1 MIKSMTGFASTAAT
15 AGNIAV
21 TVEIRTY
28 NSRNLDLSLRV
39 SPGDAGLEE
48 RIRAL
53 LSGRLV
59 RGRVE
64 VKIQVE
70 ATADEVARLEVD
82 MPRAQ
87 ALVAMLRRLQADL
100 ELDGAP
106 SLELLM
112 ACGGILKSA
121 APETD
126 VERVWLTLET
136 CLTRALDEC
145 DTMRGRE
152 GRHLAQDLHARLDRI
167 ENALKEIAGN
177 AAGLTAIYQERLR
190 ERIATLTQGQGLVE
204 IDHARLAQEAAFLAE
219 RSDISEE
226 LVRAE
231 SHIRQFRG
239 IMAAADA
246 GGRKLNFLLQELNR
260 EFNTMGSKIGSAD
273 VAHAVV
279 DVKAEIEKIRE
290 QVQNVE

>member
-1 MIKSMTGFASTAAT
+1 MIKSMTGFASAAAT
-15 AGNIAV
+15 AENIAV
-21 TVEIRTY
+21 TIEMRTY

-39 SPGDAGLEE
+39 SPGDPGLEE

-64 VKIQVE
+64 IKIQVE
-70 ATADEVARLEVD
+70 TTVDDAARVEVD
-82 MPRAQ
+82 MTRAR
-87 ALVAMLRRLQADL
+87 ALMAVLKRLQADL
-100 ELDGAP
+100 GLDGAP

-112 ACGGILKSA
+112 ACGGILQNA

-126 VERVWLTLET
+126 VERVWPTLEA
-136 CLTRALDEC
+136 CLTQALGELDA
-145 DTMRGRE
+145 MRGRE
-152 GRHLAQDLHARLDRI
+152 GRYLAQDLDARLDRI
-167 ENALKEIAGN
+167 EGALKEIAGN
-177 AAGLTAIYQERLR
+177 AAGLAAIYQERLR
-190 ERIATLTQGQGLVE
+190 ERIATLTQGLVE
-204 IDHARLAQEAAFLAE
+204 IDHARLAQEVAFLAE

-239 IMAAADA
+239 IMAAPEA

-279 DVKAEIEKIRE
+279 DVKSELEKIRE

>member
-1 MIKSMTGFASTAAT
+1 MIKSMTGFASAAAT
-15 AGNIAV
+15 AENIAV
-21 TVEIRTY
+21 TIEMRTY

-39 SPGDAGLEE
+39 SPGDPGLEE

-70 ATADEVARLEVD
+70 TTVDDAARVEVD
-82 MPRAQ
+82 MSRAQ
-87 ALVAMLRRLQADL
+87 ALMAVLKRLQADL
-100 ELDGAP
+100 GLDGAP

-112 ACGGILKSA
+112 ACGGILQNA

-126 VERVWLTLET
+126 VERVWPTLEA
-136 CLTRALDEC
+136 CLTQALGELDA
-145 DTMRGRE
+145 MRGRE
-152 GRHLAQDLHARLDRI
+152 GRYLAQDLDARLDRI
-167 ENALKEIAGN
+167 EGALKEIAGN

-190 ERIATLTQGQGLVE
+190 ERIATLSQGLVE
-204 IDHARLAQEAAFLAE
+204 IDQARLAQEVAFLAE

-239 IMAAADA
+239 IMAAPEA

-279 DVKAEIEKIRE
+279 DVKSELEKIRE

>member
-1 MIKSMTGFASTAAT
+1 MIKSMTGFASAAAT
-15 AGNIAV
+15 AENIAV
-21 TVEIRTY
+21 TIEMRTY

-39 SPGDAGLEE
+39 SPGDPGLEE

-64 VKIQVE
+64 IKIQVE
-70 ATADEVARLEVD
+70 TTVDDAARVEVD
-82 MPRAQ
+82 MTRAR
-87 ALVAMLRRLQADL
+87 ALMAVLKRLQADL
-100 ELDGAP
+100 GLDGAP

-112 ACGGILKSA
+112 ACGGILQNA

-126 VERVWLTLET
+126 VERVWPTLEA
-136 CLTRALDEC
+136 CLTQALGELEA
-145 DTMRGRE
+145 MRGRE
-152 GRHLAQDLHARLDRI
+152 GRYLAQDLDARLDRI
-167 ENALKEIAGN
+167 EGALKEIAGN
-177 AAGLTAIYQERLR
+177 AAGLAAIYQERLR
-190 ERIATLTQGQGLVE
+190 ERIATLTQGLVE
-204 IDHARLAQEAAFLAE
+204 IDHARLAQEVAFLAE

-239 IMAAADA
+239 IMAAPEA

-279 DVKAEIEKIRE
+279 DVKSELEKIRE

>member
-1 MIKSMTGFASTAAT
+1 MIKSMTGFASAAAT

-21 TVEIRTY
+21 TVEMRTY

-39 SPGDAGLEE
+39 SPGDTGLEE

-70 ATADEVARLEVD
+70 TTVDDAARVDVD
-82 MPRAQ
+82 MTRAR
-87 ALVAMLRRLQADL
+87 ALVAVLKRLQADL
-100 ELDGAP
+100 GLDGAP

-112 ACGGILKSA
+112 SCGGILKNA
-121 APETD
+121 TPETD
-126 VERVWLTLET
+126 VERVWPTLEA
-136 CLTRALDEC
+136 CLTQALGEC
-145 DTMRGRE
+145 DAMRGRE
-152 GRHLAQDLHARLDRI
+152 GRHLAQDLDARLDWI
-167 ENALKEIAGN
+167 EGALKEIAGN

-190 ERIATLTQGQGLVE
+190 ERIATLIQGQGLVE

-239 IMAAADA
+239 IMAAPEA
-246 GGRKLNFLLQELNR
+246 GGRKMNFLLQELNR

-279 DVKAEIEKIRE
+279 DVKSELEKIRE

>member
-1 MIKSMTGFASTAAT
+1 MITSMTGFASAAAT
-15 AGNIAV
+15 AENIAV
-21 TVEIRTY
+21 TVEMRTY

-39 SPGDAGLEE
+39 SPGDPGLEE

-70 ATADEVARLEVD
+70 TTVDDAARVEVD
-82 MPRAQ
+82 MSRAR
-87 ALVAMLRRLQADL
+87 ALVAVLKRLQADL
-100 ELDGAP
+100 GLDGAP

-112 ACGGILKSA
+112 ACGGILQNA

-126 VERVWLTLET
+126 VERVWPTLEA
-136 CLTRALDEC
+136 CLTQALGELDA
-145 DTMRGRE
+145 MRGRE
-152 GRHLAQDLHARLDRI
+152 GRYLAQDLAARLDRV
-167 ENALKEIAGN
+167 EGALKEIAGN
-177 AAGLTAIYQERLR
+177 AAGLTVIYQERLR
-190 ERIATLTQGQGLVE
+190 ERIATLTQGLVE
-204 IDHARLAQEAAFLAE
+204 IDHTRLAQEVAFLAE

-239 IMAAADA
+239 IMAAPEA

-279 DVKAEIEKIRE
+279 DVKSELEKIRE

>member
-1 MIKSMTGFASTAAT
+1 MIKSMTGFASAAAT
-15 AGNIAV
+15 AENIAV
-21 TVEIRTY
+21 TVEMRTY

-39 SPGDAGLEE
+39 SPGDPGLEE

-70 ATADEVARLEVD
+70 TTVDDAARVEVD
-82 MPRAQ
+82 MTRAR
-87 ALVAMLRRLQADL
+87 ALMAVLKRLQADL
-100 ELDGAP
+100 GLDGAP

-112 ACGGILKSA
+112 ACGGILQNA

-126 VERVWLTLET
+126 VERVWPTLEA
-136 CLTRALDEC
+136 CLTQALGELDA
-145 DTMRGRE
+145 MRGRE
-152 GRHLAQDLHARLDRI
+152 GRYLAQDLDARLDRI
-167 ENALKEIAGN
+167 EGALEEIAGN

-190 ERIATLTQGQGLVE
+190 ERIATLTQGPVE
-204 IDHARLAQEAAFLAE
+204 IDHARLAQEVAFLAE

-239 IMAAADA
+239 IMAAPEA

-279 DVKAEIEKIRE
+279 DVKSELEKIRE
-290 QVQNVE
+290 QVQNIE

>member
-1 MIKSMTGFASTAAT
+1 MIKSMTGFASAAAT
-15 AGNIAV
+15 AGNMAV
-21 TVEIRTY
+21 AVEMRTY

-70 ATADEVARLEVD
+70 ATVDDAARVEADMTRAR
-82 MPRAQ
+82 
-87 ALVAMLRRLQADL
+87 ALVAVLKRLQADL
-100 ELDGAP
+100 GLAGAP

-112 ACGGILKSA
+112 ACGGILKNA

-126 VERVWLTLET
+126 VERVWPTLEA
-136 CLTRALDEC
+136 CLTRALGELDA
-145 DTMRGRE
+145 MRDRE
-152 GRHLAQDLHARLDRI
+152 GRHLAQDLDARLERI
-167 ENALKEIAGN
+167 EGALKEIAGS

-190 ERIATLTQGQGLVE
+190 ERIAALTQGQGLVE
-204 IDHARLAQEAAFLAE
+204 IDPARLAQEAAFLAE

-239 IMAAADA
+239 IMAAPEA

-279 DVKAEIEKIRE
+279 DVKSEIEKIRE

>member
-1 MIKSMTGFASTAAT
+1 MIKSMTGFASAAAT

-21 TVEIRTY
+21 TVEMRTY

-39 SPGDAGLEE
+39 SPGDPGLEE

-70 ATADEVARLEVD
+70 TTVDDAARVEVD
-82 MPRAQ
+82 MTRAR
-87 ALVAMLRRLQADL
+87 ALMAVLKRLQADL
-100 ELDGAP
+100 GLDGAP

-112 ACGGILKSA
+112 ACGGILQNA

-126 VERVWLTLET
+126 VERVWPTLEA
-136 CLTRALDEC
+136 CLTQALGELDA
-145 DTMRGRE
+145 MRGRE
-152 GRHLAQDLHARLDRI
+152 GRYLAQDLDARLDQI
-167 ENALKEIAGN
+167 EGALKEIAGN

-190 ERIATLTQGQGLVE
+190 ERIATLTQGLVE
-204 IDHARLAQEAAFLAE
+204 IDHARLAQEVAFLAE

-239 IMAAADA
+239 IMAAPEA

-279 DVKAEIEKIRE
+279 DVKSELEKIRE

>member
-1 MIKSMTGFASTAAT
+1 MIKSMTGFASAAAT

-21 TVEIRTY
+21 TVEMRTY

-39 SPGDAGLEE
+39 SPGDPGLEE

-70 ATADEVARLEVD
+70 TTVDDAVHVEVD
-82 MPRAQ
+82 MTRAR
-87 ALVAMLRRLQADL
+87 ALVTVLKRLQADL
-100 ELDGAP
+100 GLDGAP

-112 ACGGILKSA
+112 ACGGILQNA

-126 VERVWLTLET
+126 VERVWPSLEA
-136 CLTRALDEC
+136 CLTQALGELDA
-145 DTMRGRE
+145 MRGRE
-152 GRHLAQDLHARLDRI
+152 GRYLAQDLDARLDRI
-167 ENALKEIAGN
+167 EGALKEIAGN

-190 ERIATLTQGQGLVE
+190 ERIATLTQGLVE
-204 IDHARLAQEAAFLAE
+204 IDHARLAQEVAFLAE

-239 IMAAADA
+239 IMAAPEA

-279 DVKAEIEKIRE
+279 DVKSELEKIRE

>member
-21 TVEIRTY
+21 TVEMRTY

-39 SPGDAGLEE
+39 SPGDPGIEE
-48 RIRAL
+48 RIRVL

-70 ATADEVARLEVD
+70 TTADDAARVEVD
-82 MPRAQ
+82 MTRAR
-87 ALVAMLRRLQADL
+87 ALMAVLKRLQADL
-100 ELDGAP
+100 GLDGPP

-112 ACGGILKSA
+112 ACGGILKNA

-126 VERVWLTLET
+126 AERVWPTLEA
-136 CLTRALDEC
+136 CLTQALGELDA
-145 DTMRGRE
+145 MRGRE
-152 GRHLAQDLHARLDRI
+152 GRYLAQDLDARLDRI
-167 ENALKEIAGN
+167 EGALKEIAGN
-177 AAGLTAIYQERLR
+177 SAGLTAIFQGRLR
-190 ERIATLTQGQGLVE
+190 ERIATLTQGLVE

-239 IMAAADA
+239 IMAAAEA

-279 DVKAEIEKIRE
+279 DVKSELEKIRE

>member
-1 MIKSMTGFASTAAT
+1 MIKSMTGFASAAAA

-21 TVEIRTY
+21 TVEMRTY

-39 SPGDAGLEE
+39 SPGDPAFEE
-48 RIRAL
+48 RVRAL

-70 ATADEVARLEVD
+70 TTVDDAARVEVD
-82 MPRAQ
+82 MTRAR
-87 ALVAMLRRLQADL
+87 ALMVVLKRLQADL
-100 ELDGAP
+100 GLDSPP

-112 ACGGILKSA
+112 ACGGILKNA

-126 VERVWLTLET
+126 AERVWPILEA
-136 CLTRALDEC
+136 CLTQALGELDA
-145 DTMRGRE
+145 MRGRE
-152 GRHLAQDLHARLDRI
+152 GRYLAQDLDARLDRI
-167 ENALKEIAGN
+167 EGVLKEIAGSV
-177 AAGLTAIYQERLR
+177 AGLTAIFQERLR
-190 ERIATLTQGQGLVE
+190 ERIATLTQGLVE
-204 IDHARLAQEAAFLAE
+204 IDHARLAQEVAFLAE

-239 IMAAADA
+239 IMAAAEA

-279 DVKAEIEKIRE
+279 DVKSELEKIRE

>member
-1 MIKSMTGFASTAAT
+1 MIKSMTGFASAAAT
-15 AGNIAV
+15 EGKIAV
-21 TVEIRTY
+21 TVEMRTY

-39 SPGDAGLEE
+39 NPGDPGLEE
-48 RIRAL
+48 RIRTL
-53 LSGRLV
+53 LSGSIV

-70 ATADEVARLEVD
+70 TTVDDAARVEVD
-82 MPRAQ
+82 MTRAQ
-87 ALVAMLRRLQADL
+87 ALMAVLKRLQADL
-100 ELDGAP
+100 GLDGPP

-112 ACGGILKSA
+112 ACGGILKNA

-126 VERVWLTLET
+126 AERVWPTLEA
-136 CLTRALDEC
+136 CLTQALGELDA
-145 DTMRGRE
+145 MRGRE
-152 GRHLAQDLHARLDRI
+152 GRYLAQDLDARLDRI
-167 ENALKEIAGN
+167 EGALKEIAGN
-177 AAGLTAIYQERLR
+177 AAGLTAVFQERLR
-190 ERIATLTQGQGLVE
+190 ERITTLTQGIVE

-239 IMAAADA
+239 IMASAEA

-279 DVKAEIEKIRE
+279 DVKSELEKIRE

>member
-1 MIKSMTGFASTAAT
+1 MVKSMTGFASAAAT
-15 AGNIAV
+15 AENIAV
-21 TVEIRTY
+21 TIEMRTY

-39 SPGDAGLEE
+39 SPGDPGLEE

-64 VKIQVE
+64 IKIQVE
-70 ATADEVARLEVD
+70 TTVDDAARVEVD
-82 MPRAQ
+82 MTRAR
-87 ALVAMLRRLQADL
+87 ALMAVLKRLQADL
-100 ELDGAP
+100 GLDGAP

-112 ACGGILKSA
+112 ACGGILQNA

-126 VERVWLTLET
+126 VERVWPTLEA
-136 CLTRALDEC
+136 CLTQALGELDA
-145 DTMRGRE
+145 MRGRE
-152 GRHLAQDLHARLDRI
+152 GRYLAQDLDARLDRI
-167 ENALKEIAGN
+167 EGALKEIAGN
-177 AAGLTAIYQERLR
+177 AAGLAAIYQERLR
-190 ERIATLTQGQGLVE
+190 ERIATLTQGLVE
-204 IDHARLAQEAAFLAE
+204 IDHARLAQEVAFLAE

-239 IMAAADA
+239 IMAAPEA

-279 DVKAEIEKIRE
+279 DVKSELEKIRE

>member
-1 MIKSMTGFASTAAT
+1 MIKSMTGFASAAVT
-15 AGNIAV
+15 EGNTTV
-21 TVEIRTY
+21 TVEMRTY

-39 SPGDAGLEE
+39 SPGDPGLEE

-64 VKIQVE
+64 IKVHVE
-70 ATADEVARLEVD
+70 TTVDDAARVEVD
-82 MPRAQ
+82 MSRAR
-87 ALVAMLRRLQADL
+87 ALMAVLKRLQTDL
-100 ELDGAP
+100 GLDGAP

-112 ACGGILKSA
+112 ACGGLLQNA
-121 APETD
+121 VPETD
-126 VERVWLTLET
+126 VERVWPTLDA
-136 CLTRALDEC
+136 CLTQALGELDA
-145 DTMRGRE
+145 MRGRE
-152 GRHLAQDLHARLDRI
+152 GRYLAQDLYARLDRI
-167 ENALKEIAGN
+167 EAALKEIAGN

-190 ERIATLTQGQGLVE
+190 ERIATLTQGLVE
-204 IDHARLAQEAAFLAE
+204 IDHARLAQETAFLAE

-239 IMAAADA
+239 IMAAPEA
-246 GGRKLNFLLQELNR
+246 GGRKLNFLMQELNR

-279 DVKAEIEKIRE
+279 DVKSELEKIRE
-290 QVQNVE
+290 QVQNIE

>member
-1 MIKSMTGFASTAAT
+1 MIKSMTGFAAAAAT
-15 AGNIAV
+15 AGTIAV
-21 TVEIRTY
+21 TVEMRTY
-28 NSRNLDLSLRV
+28 NSRNLDLSLRL
-39 SPGDAGLEE
+39 SPGDTGLEE
-48 RIRAL
+48 RIRTL
-53 LSGRLV
+53 LSGHLV

-70 ATADEVARLEVD
+70 ATVDDPARIEVD
-82 MPRAQ
+82 MTRART
-87 ALVAMLRRLQADL
+87 LVEVLKRLKLDL
-100 ELDGAP
+100 GLDGAP

-112 ACGGILKSA
+112 ACGGILKNS

-126 VERVWLTLET
+126 IERAWPTLEA
-136 CLTRALDEC
+136 CLTQALGELDA
-145 DTMRGRE
+145 MRSRE
-152 GRHLAQDLHARLDRI
+152 GRHLAQDLDARLDRI
-167 ENALKEIAGN
+167 EAALKQIAGN
-177 AAGLTAIYQERLR
+177 AVGLTAIYQERLR
-190 ERIATLTQGQGLVE
+190 ERIAILTQGQGLVE

-219 RSDISEE
+219 RSAISEE

-239 IMAAADA
+239 IMAAAEA

-273 VAHAVV
+273 VAHTVV
-279 DVKAEIEKIRE
+279 DVKSELEKIRE

>member
-1 MIKSMTGFASTAAT
+1 MVKSMTGFASAAAT
-15 AGNIAV
+15 AENIAV
-21 TVEIRTY
+21 TIEMRTY

-39 SPGDAGLEE
+39 SPGDPGLEE

-64 VKIQVE
+64 IKIQVE
-70 ATADEVARLEVD
+70 TTVDDAARVEVD
-82 MPRAQ
+82 MTRAR
-87 ALVAMLRRLQADL
+87 ALMAVLKRLQADL
-100 ELDGAP
+100 GLDGAP

-112 ACGGILKSA
+112 ACGGILQNA

-126 VERVWLTLET
+126 VERVWPTLEA
-136 CLTRALDEC
+136 CLTQALGELEA
-145 DTMRGRE
+145 MRGRE
-152 GRHLAQDLHARLDRI
+152 GRYLAQDLDARLDRI
-167 ENALKEIAGN
+167 EGALKEIAGN
-177 AAGLTAIYQERLR
+177 AAGLAAIYQERLR
-190 ERIATLTQGQGLVE
+190 ERIATLTQGLVE
-204 IDHARLAQEAAFLAE
+204 IDHARLAQEVAFLAE

-239 IMAAADA
+239 IMAAPEA

-279 DVKAEIEKIRE
+279 DVKSELEKIRE

>member
-1 MIKSMTGFASTAAT
+1 MIKSMTGFASAAAT
-15 AGNIAV
+15 AENIAV
-21 TVEIRTY
+21 TVEMRTY

-39 SPGDAGLEE
+39 SPGDPGLEE

-53 LSGRLV
+53 LSSRLV

-70 ATADEVARLEVD
+70 TTVDDAARVEVD
-82 MPRAQ
+82 MTRAR
-87 ALVAMLRRLQADL
+87 ALMAVLKRLQADL
-100 ELDGAP
+100 GLDGPP

-112 ACGGILKSA
+112 ACGGILKNA

-126 VERVWLTLET
+126 AERVWPTLEA
-136 CLTRALDEC
+136 CLTQALGELDA
-145 DTMRGRE
+145 MRGRE
-152 GRHLAQDLHARLDRI
+152 GRYLAQDLAARLDRI
-167 ENALKEIAGN
+167 EGALKEIAGT
-177 AAGLTAIYQERLR
+177 AAGLTVVFQERLR
-190 ERIATLTQGQGLVE
+190 ERIATLTQGFVE
-204 IDHARLAQEAAFLAE
+204 IDHTRLAQEAAFLAE

-239 IMAAADA
+239 IMAAAEA

-279 DVKAEIEKIRE
+279 DVKSELEKIRE

>member
-1 MIKSMTGFASTAAT
+1 MIKSMTGFASAAT
-15 AGNIAV
+15 TAENITV
-21 TVEIRTY
+21 TVEMRAY

-39 SPGDAGLEE
+39 SPGDPGIEE

-70 ATADEVARLEVD
+70 TTVADAARVEVD
-82 MPRAQ
+82 MTRAQ
-87 ALVAMLRRLQADL
+87 ALMAVLKRLQADL
-100 ELDGAP
+100 GLDGAP

-112 ACGGILKSA
+112 ACGGILKNA

-126 VERVWLTLET
+126 VERVWPTLEA
-136 CLTRALDEC
+136 CLTQALGELE
-145 DTMRGRE
+145 TMRGRE
-152 GRHLAQDLHARLDRI
+152 GRHLAQDLDARLDRI
-167 ENALKEIAGN
+167 AGALKEIAGN

-190 ERIATLTQGQGLVE
+190 ERIATLTQGLVE
-204 IDHARLAQEAAFLAE
+204 IDHARLAQEVAFLAE

-231 SHIRQFRG
+231 SHIQQFRG
-239 IMAAADA
+239 IMAAPEA

-279 DVKAEIEKIRE
+279 DVKSELEKIRE

>member
-1 MIKSMTGFASTAAT
+1 MIKSMTGFASAAAT
-15 AGNIAV
+15 AENIAV
-21 TVEIRTY
+21 TVEMRTY

-39 SPGDAGLEE
+39 SPGDPGLEE

-53 LSGRLV
+53 LAGRLV

-70 ATADEVARLEVD
+70 TTVDDAARVEVD
-82 MPRAQ
+82 MSRAR
-87 ALVAMLRRLQADL
+87 ALMAVLKRLQADL
-100 ELDGAP
+100 GLDGPP

-112 ACGGILKSA
+112 ACGGILKNA

-126 VERVWLTLET
+126 AERVWPTLEA
-136 CLTRALDEC
+136 CLTQALGELDA
-145 DTMRGRE
+145 MRGRE
-152 GRHLAQDLHARLDRI
+152 GRYLAQDLDARLDRI
-167 ENALKEIAGN
+167 EGALKEIAGN
-177 AAGLTAIYQERLR
+177 SAGLTAIFQGRLR
-190 ERIATLTQGQGLVE
+190 ERIATLTQGLVE

-239 IMAAADA
+239 IMAAAEA

-279 DVKAEIEKIRE
+279 DVKSELEKIRE

>member
-1 MIKSMTGFASTAAT
+1 MMKSMTGFASAAT
-15 AGNIAV
+15 TAENITV
-21 TVEIRTY
+21 TVEMRAY

-39 SPGDAGLEE
+39 SPGDPGIEE

-70 ATADEVARLEVD
+70 TTVADAARVEVD
-82 MPRAQ
+82 MTRAQ
-87 ALVAMLRRLQADL
+87 ALMAVLKRLQADL
-100 ELDGAP
+100 GLDGAP

-112 ACGGILKSA
+112 ACGGILKNA

-126 VERVWLTLET
+126 VERVWPTLEA
-136 CLTRALDEC
+136 CLTQALGELE
-145 DTMRGRE
+145 TMRGRE
-152 GRHLAQDLHARLDRI
+152 GMHLAQDLDARLDRI
-167 ENALKEIAGN
+167 AGALKEIAGN

-190 ERIATLTQGQGLVE
+190 ERIATLTQGLVE
-204 IDHARLAQEAAFLAE
+204 IDHARLAQEVAFLAE

-231 SHIRQFRG
+231 SHIQQFRG
-239 IMAAADA
+239 IMAAPEA

-279 DVKAEIEKIRE
+279 DVKSELEKIRE

>member
-1 MIKSMTGFASTAAT
+1 MIKSMTGFASAATT

-21 TVEIRTY
+21 TVEMRTY

-39 SPGDAGLEE
+39 SPGDPGIEE

-64 VKIQVE
+64 VKIQIETTVDD
-70 ATADEVARLEVD
+70 AAGVEVD
-82 MPRAQ
+82 MTRAR
-87 ALVAMLRRLQADL
+87 ALVAVLKRLQADL
-100 ELDGAP
+100 GLDGAP

-126 VERVWLTLET
+126 VERVWPTLEA

-145 DTMRGRE
+145 DAMRGRE
-152 GRHLAQDLHARLDRI
+152 GRYLAQDLDARLDRI
-167 ENALKEIAGN
+167 EGALKEIAGN

-190 ERIATLTQGQGLVE
+190 ERIATLTQGLVE

-239 IMAAADA
+239 IMAAPEA
-246 GGRKLNFLLQELNR
+246 GGRKLNFLMQELNR

-279 DVKAEIEKIRE
+279 DVKSELEKIRE

>member
-1 MIKSMTGFASTAAT
+1 MIKSMTGFASAAAT
-15 AGNIAV
+15 AENIAV
-21 TVEIRTY
+21 TIEMRTY

-39 SPGDAGLEE
+39 SPGDPGLEE

-64 VKIQVE
+64 IKIQVE
-70 ATADEVARLEVD
+70 TTVDDAARVEVD
-82 MPRAQ
+82 MTRAR
-87 ALVAMLRRLQADL
+87 ALMAVLKRLQADL
-100 ELDGAP
+100 GLDGAP

-112 ACGGILKSA
+112 ACGGILQNA

-126 VERVWLTLET
+126 VERVWPTLEA
-136 CLTRALDEC
+136 CLTQALGELDA
-145 DTMRGRE
+145 MRGRE
-152 GRHLAQDLHARLDRI
+152 GRYLAQDLAARLDRI
-167 ENALKEIAGN
+167 EGALKEIAGN
-177 AAGLTAIYQERLR
+177 AAGLAAIYQERLR
-190 ERIATLTQGQGLVE
+190 ERIATLTQGLVE
-204 IDHARLAQEAAFLAE
+204 IDHARLAQEVAFLAE

-239 IMAAADA
+239 IMAAPEA

-279 DVKAEIEKIRE
+279 DVKSELEKIRE

>member
-1 MIKSMTGFASTAAT
+1 MIKSMTGFASAAAT

-21 TVEIRTY
+21 TVEMRTY

-39 SPGDAGLEE
+39 SPGDPGLEE

-70 ATADEVARLEVD
+70 TTVDDAARVEVD
-82 MPRAQ
+82 MTRAR
-87 ALVAMLRRLQADL
+87 ALMAVLKRLQADL
-100 ELDGAP
+100 GLDGAP

-112 ACGGILKSA
+112 ACGGILQNA

-126 VERVWLTLET
+126 VERVWPTLET
-136 CLTRALDEC
+136 CLTQALGELDA
-145 DTMRGRE
+145 MRSRE
-152 GRHLAQDLHARLDRI
+152 GRYLAQDLDARLDRI
-167 ENALKEIAGN
+167 EGALKEIAGS

-190 ERIATLTQGQGLVE
+190 ERITALTPGLVE
-204 IDHARLAQEAAFLAE
+204 IDHARLAQEVAFLAE

-239 IMAAADA
+239 IMAAPEA

-279 DVKAEIEKIRE
+279 DVKSELEKIRE

>member
-1 MIKSMTGFASTAAT
+1 MIKSMTGFASAAAT
-15 AGNIAV
+15 AENIAV
-21 TVEIRTY
+21 TVEMRTY

-39 SPGDAGLEE
+39 SPGDPGLEE

-70 ATADEVARLEVD
+70 TTVDDAARVEVD
-82 MPRAQ
+82 MSRAR
-87 ALVAMLRRLQADL
+87 ALMAVLKRLQADL
-100 ELDGAP
+100 GLDGAP

-112 ACGGILKSA
+112 ACGGILQNA

-126 VERVWLTLET
+126 VERVWPTLEA
-136 CLTRALDEC
+136 CLTQALGELDA
-145 DTMRGRE
+145 MRGRE
-152 GRHLAQDLHARLDRI
+152 GRYLAQDLDARLDRI
-167 ENALKEIAGN
+167 EGALKEIAGN

-190 ERIATLTQGQGLVE
+190 ERIATLTQGPVE
-204 IDHARLAQEAAFLAE
+204 IDHPRLAQEVAFLAE

-239 IMAAADA
+239 IMAAPEA

-279 DVKAEIEKIRE
+279 DVKSELEKIRE

>member
-1 MIKSMTGFASTAAT
+1 MIKSMTGFASAAAG

-21 TVEIRTY
+21 TVEMRTY

-39 SPGDAGLEE
+39 SPGDPGLEE
-48 RIRAL
+48 RIRTL

-70 ATADEVARLEVD
+70 TAVDDAARVDVD
-82 MPRAQ
+82 MTRAR
-87 ALVAMLRRLQADL
+87 ALVAVLKRLQADL
-100 ELDGAP
+100 GLDGTP

-112 ACGGILKSA
+112 ACGGILKNA
-121 APETD
+121 VPETD
-126 VERVWLTLET
+126 VEGVWPTLEA
-136 CLTRALDEC
+136 CLTQALGEC
-145 DTMRGRE
+145 DAMRGRE
-152 GRHLAQDLHARLDRI
+152 GRYLAQDLGTRLDRI
-167 ENALKEIAGN
+167 EGALKEIAGN
-177 AAGLTAIYQERLR
+177 AAGLTPIYQERLR
-190 ERIATLTQGQGLVE
+190 ERIATLTQGLVE
-204 IDHARLAQEAAFLAE
+204 IDHARLAQEVAFLAE

-239 IMAAADA
+239 IMAAPEA

-279 DVKAEIEKIRE
+279 DVKSELEKIRE

>member
-1 MIKSMTGFASTAAT
+1 MIKSMTGFASAAAT

-21 TVEIRTY
+21 TVEMRTY
-28 NSRNLDLSLRV
+28 NSRNLDLSLRL
-39 SPGDAGLEE
+39 SPGDTGMEE
-48 RIRAL
+48 RIRTL

-70 ATADEVARLEVD
+70 TTVDDAARVDVD
-82 MPRAQ
+82 MTRAR
-87 ALVAMLRRLQADL
+87 ALVAVLKRLQADL
-100 ELDGAP
+100 GLDGAP

-112 ACGGILKSA
+112 ACGGILKNA

-126 VERVWLTLET
+126 VERAWPTLEA
-136 CLTRALDEC
+136 CLTQALGELDA
-145 DTMRGRE
+145 MRGRE
-152 GRHLAQDLHARLDRI
+152 GRYLAQDLGARLDRI
-167 ENALKEIAGN
+167 EGALKEIAGN

-190 ERIATLTQGQGLVE
+190 ERIAALTQGLVE
-204 IDHARLAQEAAFLAE
+204 IDHTRLAQEVAFLAE

-239 IMAAADA
+239 IMAAPEA

-273 VAHAVV
+273 VAHTVV
-279 DVKAEIEKIRE
+279 DVKSELEKIRE

>member
-1 MIKSMTGFASTAAT
+1 MIKSMTGFASAAAT

-21 TVEIRTY
+21 TVEMRTY

-39 SPGDAGLEE
+39 SPGDPGLEE

-53 LSGRLV
+53 LSSRLV

-70 ATADEVARLEVD
+70 TTVDDAARVEVD
-82 MPRAQ
+82 MTRAR
-87 ALVAMLRRLQADL
+87 ALMAVLKRLQADL
-100 ELDGAP
+100 GLDSPP

-112 ACGGILKSA
+112 ACGGILKNA

-126 VERVWLTLET
+126 AERVWPTLEA
-136 CLTRALDEC
+136 CLTQALGELDA
-145 DTMRGRE
+145 MRGRE
-152 GRHLAQDLHARLDRI
+152 GRYLAQDLDARLDRI
-167 ENALKEIAGN
+167 EGALKEIAGT
-177 AAGLTAIYQERLR
+177 AAGLTAIFQERLR
-190 ERIATLTQGQGLVE
+190 ERIATLTQGLVE

-239 IMAAADA
+239 IMAAAEA

-279 DVKAEIEKIRE
+279 DVKSELEKIRE

>member
-1 MIKSMTGFASTAAT
+1 MMKSMTGFASAAT
-15 AGNIAV
+15 TAENITV
-21 TVEIRTY
+21 TVEMRAY

-39 SPGDAGLEE
+39 SPGDPGIEE

-70 ATADEVARLEVD
+70 TTVADAARVEVD
-82 MPRAQ
+82 MTRAQ
-87 ALVAMLRRLQADL
+87 ALMAVLKRLQADL
-100 ELDGAP
+100 GLDGAP

-112 ACGGILKSA
+112 ACGGILKNA

-126 VERVWLTLET
+126 VERVWPTLEA
-136 CLTRALDEC
+136 CLTQALGELE
-145 DTMRGRE
+145 TMRGRE
-152 GRHLAQDLHARLDRI
+152 GRHLAQDLDARLDRI
-167 ENALKEIAGN
+167 AGALKEIAGN

-190 ERIATLTQGQGLVE
+190 ERIATLTQGLVE
-204 IDHARLAQEAAFLAE
+204 IDHARLAQEVAFLAE

-231 SHIRQFRG
+231 SHIQQFRG
-239 IMAAADA
+239 IMAAPEA

-279 DVKAEIEKIRE
+279 DVKSELEKIRE

>member
-1 MIKSMTGFASTAAT
+1 MIKSMTGFASAAAT

-21 TVEIRTY
+21 TVEMRTY

-39 SPGDAGLEE
+39 SPGDPGLEE

-70 ATADEVARLEVD
+70 TTMDDAARVEVD
-82 MPRAQ
+82 MTRAR
-87 ALVAMLRRLQADL
+87 ALMAVLKRLQADL
-100 ELDGAP
+100 GLDAPP

-112 ACGGILKSA
+112 ACGGILKNA

-126 VERVWLTLET
+126 AERVWPTLEA
-136 CLTRALDEC
+136 CLTQALGELDA
-145 DTMRGRE
+145 MRGHE
-152 GRHLAQDLHARLDRI
+152 GRYLAQDLNTRLDWI
-167 ENALKEIAGN
+167 EGALKEIAGK
-177 AAGLTAIYQERLR
+177 AAGLTAIFQERLR
-190 ERIATLTQGQGLVE
+190 ERIATLTQGLVD

-239 IMAAADA
+239 IMAAAEA

-279 DVKAEIEKIRE
+279 DVKSELEKIRE

>member
-1 MIKSMTGFASTAAT
+1 MIKSMTGFASAAVT

-39 SPGDAGLEE
+39 SPGDPGLEE

-70 ATADEVARLEVD
+70 TTVDDAARVEVD
-82 MPRAQ
+82 MSRAR
-87 ALVAMLRRLQADL
+87 ALMAVLKRLQADL
-100 ELDGAP
+100 GLDGAP

-112 ACGGILKSA
+112 ACGGILQNA

-126 VERVWLTLET
+126 VERVWPTLEA
-136 CLTRALDEC
+136 CLTQALGDL
-145 DTMRGRE
+145 DAMRGRE
-152 GRHLAQDLHARLDRI
+152 GRYLAQDLDARLDRI
-167 ENALKEIAGN
+167 EGALKEIAGN

-190 ERIATLTQGQGLVE
+190 ERIATLTQGLVE
-204 IDHARLAQEAAFLAE
+204 IDHTRLSQEVAFLAE

-239 IMAAADA
+239 IMAAAEA

-279 DVKAEIEKIRE
+279 DVKSELEKIRE

>member
-1 MIKSMTGFASTAAT
+1 MIKSMTGFASAAAT
-15 AGNIAV
+15 AENIAV
-21 TVEIRTY
+21 TVEMRTY

-39 SPGDAGLEE
+39 SPGDPGLEE

-70 ATADEVARLEVD
+70 TTVDDAARVEVD
-82 MPRAQ
+82 MSRARVLM
-87 ALVAMLRRLQADL
+87 AVLKRLQADL
-100 ELDGAP
+100 GLGGAP

-112 ACGGILKSA
+112 ACGGILQNA

-126 VERVWLTLET
+126 VERVWPTLEA
-136 CLTRALDEC
+136 CLTQALGELDA
-145 DTMRGRE
+145 MRGRE
-152 GRHLAQDLHARLDRI
+152 GRYLAQDLDARLDRI
-167 ENALKEIAGN
+167 EGALKEIAGN

-190 ERIATLTQGQGLVE
+190 ERIATLTLGLVE
-204 IDHARLAQEAAFLAE
+204 IDHTRLAQEVAFLAE

-239 IMAAADA
+239 IMAAPEA

-279 DVKAEIEKIRE
+279 DVKSELEKIRE